1 MCRERIRA
9 LWSGQGLKMSKF
21 IFDKAVFTYSI
32 SNQRS
37 SLFSGCMTLGQG
49 DLLIQCTSRTQVLHT
64 CGQGREAAVIGYC
77 VDAHEQLRREAI
89 PDALCACDTL
99 DAAWAFCNRLAG
111 KYIIYYADGHKAY
124 LWGDA
129 TCSIPLNYGRIGEH
143 VCISPFD
150 QMTADSIGAQPDERL
165 VRLRRS
171 ADASQA
177 MPFDWTPYREV
188 KCLLP
193 NQVLDVCAMRS
204 IRMPHKTAEGTE
216 ALDDIVQKT
225 LLLSNA
231 ITKAYAEGYDLIC
244 PLTSGYDSRAVLAIA
259 RQSIPDIPCFT
270 VKFDGMDENAADLA
284 IPEEIC
290 RALGLPYQKVASF
303 APPDALTEQISRHAG
318 LFNAKDRIAEGI
330 VYCSANHEKARLHGD
345 IVGQIGKS
353 SVMNSVPDALVGPRF
368 LQCKIHNTDA
378 LAREAMRAHIQEIR
392 QAGNG
397 GDLCDLFAWESR
409 CGRWAGQEEALYAL
423 CGMNSLSIF
432 NCREMILLWLQIPR
446 KLRKQS
452 LFHKSLIAACDA
464 QLLQYPFNPGS
475 GLNAIK
481 AYWPVFY
488 AATYA
493 KQLLLCAR
501 DQRRQ
506 SD

>member
-1 MCRERIRA
+1 
-9 LWSGQGLKMSKF
+9 MSKF
-21 IFDKAVFTYSI
+21 MFDKAVFTYSI

-49 DLLIQCTSRTQVLHT
+49 DLLIQCTGRTQVLHT
-64 CGQGREAAVIGYC
+64 CVHGREAAVIGYC
-77 VDAHEQLRREAI
+77 VDAHGQLHREAI

-99 DAAWAFCNRLAG
+99 NAAWTFCNRLAG
-111 KYIIYYADGHKAY
+111 KYIIYYSDGSKAY

-165 VRLRRS
+165 AHLRKS
-171 ADASQA
+171 SDASQA
-177 MPFDWTPYREV
+177 MPYDWTPYREV
-188 KCLLP
+188 RCLLP
-193 NQVLDVCAMRS
+193 NQVLDVNAMHP
-204 IRMPHKTAEGTE
+204 IRMPLGSPACVMDSKE
-216 ALDDIVQKT
+216 IVRRT
-225 LLLSNA
+225 ILLSDV
-231 ITKAYAEGYDLIC
+231 ITKAYAEDFDLVC

-259 RQSIPDIPCFT
+259 RQTIPDIPCFT

-284 IPEEIC
+284 IPEVIC
-290 RALGLPYQKVASF
+290 QALGLPYQKVASF
-303 APPDALTEQISRHAG
+303 SPPDALTEQISRHAG
-318 LFNAKDRIAEGI
+318 FFNAKDRIAEGI
-330 VYCSANHEKARLHGD
+330 VYCSINHEKARLHGD
-345 IVGQIGKS
+345 IIGQIGKS
-353 SVMNSVPDALVGPRF
+353 SVMNSVPDGLIGPRF

-378 LAREAMRAHIQEIR
+378 LARDAMKKHIQEIR

-397 GDLCDLFAWESR
+397 GALCDLFAWESR

-432 NCREMILLWLQIPR
+432 NCREMILLWLKIPR

-493 KQLLLCAR
+493 KQLLLFAR
-501 DQRRQ
+501 DKRRQ

>member
-1 MCRERIRA
+1 
-9 LWSGQGLKMSKF
+9 MSKF
-21 IFDKAVFTYSI
+21 MFDKAVFTYSI

-64 CGQGREAAVIGYC
+64 CVHGREAAVIGYC
-77 VDAHEQLRREAI
+77 VDAHGQLRREAI

-99 DAAWAFCNRLAG
+99 NAAWTFCNRLAG
-111 KYIIYYADGHKAY
+111 KYIIYYSDGSKAY

-165 VRLRRS
+165 AHLRKS
-171 ADASQA
+171 SDASQA
-177 MPFDWTPYREV
+177 MPYDWTPYREV

-193 NQVLDVCAMRS
+193 NQVLDVAGMQS
-204 IRMPHKTAEGTE
+204 IRMPHASLERVMDSKE
-216 ALDDIVQKT
+216 IVRRT
-225 LLLSNA
+225 ILLSDA
-231 ITKAYAEGYDLIC
+231 ITKAYAEDFDLIC

-259 RQSIPDIPCFT
+259 RRTIPDIPCFT
-270 VKFDGMDENAADLA
+270 IKFDGMNDQAADIA
-284 IPEEIC
+284 IPEQMC
-290 RALGLPYQKVASF
+290 REMGLPYQKVI
-303 APPDALTEQISRHAG
+303 PIVPEDALIEEISRHAG
-318 LFNAKDRIAEGI
+318 LCNAKDRISEGI
-330 VYCSANHEKARLHGD
+330 AYCTANQERARLHGD
-345 IVGQIGKS
+345 IIGQIGKS
-353 SVMNSVPDALVGPRF
+353 SVMNSVPDGLIGPCF

-378 LAREAMRAHIQEIR
+378 LAREGMHAHIQEIR
-392 QAGNG
+392 QNGNG
-397 GDLCDLFAWESR
+397 KDLCDLFAWESR

-446 KLRKQS
+446 RQRKQS
-452 LFHKSLIAACDA
+452 LFHKWLIAACDA
-464 QLLQYPFNPGS
+464 RLVEYPFNPDARM
-475 GLNAIK
+475 NAAK

-488 AATYA
+488 VATFA
-493 KQLLLCAR
+493 KQWMLCAR
-501 DQRRQ
+501 EKKR
-506 SD
+506 